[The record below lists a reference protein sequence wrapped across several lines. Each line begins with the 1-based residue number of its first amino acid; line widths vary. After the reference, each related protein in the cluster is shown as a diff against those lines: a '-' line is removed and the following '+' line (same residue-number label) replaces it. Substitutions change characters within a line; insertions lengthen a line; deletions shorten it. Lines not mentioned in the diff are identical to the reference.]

1 MVSFL
6 IYDSPSYSCHSF
18 QTYPLDAP
26 MTLAKKLR
34 DVKTGSTESRGGVA
48 SFRLDRVP
56 ESWIGVSFWIL
67 KRRVL
72 DS

>member
-1 MVSFL
+1 
-6 IYDSPSYSCHSF
+6 
-18 QTYPLDAP
+18 